1 MNEVGATQTVELVI
15 EGMRCDSCVS
25 RVRTALLDQAGIESA
40 EVAQGRVLL
49 EFYPEAATLDDVI
62 ARIES
67 LGYTVQRP
75 SRSRNPF
82 RRFLESMAAG
92 NEKAFGHERL
102 DCCTMR
108 MKNR

>member
-1 MNEVGATQTVELVI
+1 MNEVGATRTVELPV
-15 EGMRCDSCVS
+15 EGMHCDACVT
-25 RVRTALLDQAGIESA
+25 RVRAVLLEQAGIESA

-49 EFYPEAATLDDVI
+49 EFYPEVATLDDVI
-62 ARIES
+62 ARIEA
-67 LGYTVQRP
+67 LGYTVPRP